1 MVVNYVIALPRL
13 DQKKKKEKKKGVCL
27 AENPKGN
34 LRKRRVKKKRVREP
48 ARLKTRKG
56 SLGKS

>member
-1 MVVNYVIALPRL
+1 MFEVVINYVIALPRL
-13 DQKKKKEKKKGVCL
+13 DQKKKGVCL

-34 LRKRRVKKKRVREP
+34 LRKRRVKKKRVRES

>member
-13 DQKKKKEKKKGVCL
+13 DQKKKNEKKKGVCL

-48 ARLKTRKG
+48 ARLKT
-56 SLGKS
+56 